1 MNPYSR
7 FGLVSN
13 TVSAATILTALALA
27 GPQLVSGIE
36 STIAAGGMAMY
47 GTLATAITVMVVCW
61 IAMTE
66 AIFPTLFRLN
76 SVRRMILGKY
86 YFEGTWLQSEKG
98 EGHKR
103 LSVIDIQPD
112 GKSFI
117 FSGYSLNED
126 LEVESNTLIEFSK
139 LEWPFMTYKHRNSL
153 SDGSDGKREGVGEI
167 QFEMNKATARRYNGF
182 VQYVRHENRARIEG
196 AKLTSNAEVKN
207 LRTLQGRQ
215 KVFQKY
221 WDLFFNASVRPQA
234 TATAKAQPVAPV
246 AAVAAPSI
254 AQVAAPEVRT
264 ESNIVI
270 EKVAKEAPVE
280 AVLEKMEADAA
291 IIERRKAD
299 TVKADANGVVPRR
312 RTSDWVAQDDVK
324 AAQAESES
332 KSGTGTA
339 GSTFRSRRRSR

>member
-13 TVSAATILTALALA
+13 TVSAATILTALAFA
-27 GPQLVSGIE
+27 GPQLASGLE

-221 WDLFFNASVRPQA
+221 WELFFYASVRPQA
-234 TATAKAQPVAPV
+234 EATPMAQPVAPV
-246 AAVAAPSI
+246 AAVVAQAAAP
-254 AQVAAPEVRT
+254 APQART
-264 ESNIVI
+264 EPNIVI
-270 EKVAKEAPVE
+270 EKVAKETPVE

-299 TVKADANGVVPRR
+299 TIKADADGVVPRR
-312 RTSDWVAQDDVK
+312 RTSDWVAQDEVK
-324 AAQAESES
+324 AETTETET
-332 KSGTGTA
+332 KSDTGMA
-339 GSTFRSRRRSR
+339 GSKFRSRRRSR